1 MDNVDEVL
9 EAFHI
14 GFIVAAFVLKTGR
27 VPAAIKLFKECLI
40 LLKSKALEG
49 ERELLAS
56 IHECIFLQMF
66 NGYVLMKDRTNA
78 MECGRDLLGLTRRN
92 RKKDVDQKVTYELAE
107 MHLFLGRYE
116 EAKEFY
122 LKALSIMIETGDKKG
137 LLACYK
143 NLGFV
148 LWSLGEFVEAKECHQ
163 KALAI
168 AKESGDKYGECA
180 CYGSLGN
187 VYKSQG
193 EYVVAKDYY
202 ENALKVLKTFDDM
215 GMEAL
220 IYGNLGNVL
229 QSLGDYANAIETH
242 EKALKIAK
250 NIGDKEKE
258 AWCYR
263 NLGGLFRST
272 GKQGQA
278 VEFNEK
284 AVAIA
289 KEVSDRNGVAL
300 AYLNLGIL
308 SQSPGEYLKAEAY
321 LQKALLII
329 KEMGTKNKESEAS
342 CYVNLGNVCHS
353 LGKYAEAKE
362 HSEKALHIAKV
373 IGDRKME
380 SLSYGNLGT
389 VFESLGEYFK
399 SIKNLEE
406 ALSISEELGDR
417 EEEARHCG
425 NLGVTFQSLGEND
438 KAKEYQGRALKIR
451 KKIGDRKGEASSYLN
466 LGEVSRSIGKYGEA
480 KEHIKKALM
489 ITKAIGN
496 RENEA
501 MCYGNLGTVLVRLGE
516 FAGAYKYYKKALEIR
531 SEIGHR
537 QGEAA
542 DYANLGIV
550 FKFQGRYTEAM
561 KYIEMAL
568 EIFKEFGDRKG
579 EAIGFGNLGSVFLSL
594 GEYAKAQEYYCKAL
608 TIATDISHRKAE
620 AASCGHLGNVCR
632 LLREYTKAKDYHEKA
647 LEISKETGDKGA
659 EAWCYKQMGTLFQ
672 CLGEYAMAQEN
683 YEKSLAMSKQ
693 MGNRIGEASSYGKLG
708 IVSLLQ
714 GEYAKA
720 KQYHEKALLM
730 SSEAED
736 IENEMDS
743 LSNLAMIMLLEGNVD
758 EAKSL
763 LLARIHKF
771 ERILSFMID
780 ADDQIKISLFDEHAH
795 AYQFLSFLFSF
806 TQNPDQALYTVELG
820 RARALADLMSAQY
833 SLPKQISHNPQT
845 WMGIESIMENERKC
859 ICLYISYAFHLIL
872 LWIIKSD
879 EPIRLR
885 AIDVNTCF
893 IDKVFVRYVDEMFG
907 TEIVRQFHTLSP
919 EQCEDRSWFS
929 SNTKEDSLAAARLAE
944 EDEVKNQQPIPT
956 LSECYNMIIAPVAE
970 FLDEAEII
978 IVPDRYFFK
987 VPFAALQDENGKYL
1001 SESFKI
1007 RIVPS
1012 LTALKLIHDSP
1023 SDYHS
1028 QTGVL
1033 TVGDPDVGVVL
1044 YRGDVYKPPRL
1055 PFAEM
1060 EAEMITQLLGA
1071 KTLVGKQATKQAVLQ
1086 SISSFSLVHFA
1097 AHGNVERG
1105 EIALAPSPASKT
1117 PPEEKDYLLTIR
1129 DISEVRLRAK
1139 LVVLSCCHSARG
1151 HIKAEGAV
1159 GIARAFLG
1167 SGARSVL
1174 VALWAIEDKAT
1185 KHFMSRFYEHLVL
1198 GESASESLHEAM
1210 QWMRANGFPEVGQ
1223 WAPFMLIGDNVSF
1236 DFGN

>member
-78 MECGRDLLGLTRRN
+78 MECGRDLLVLTRRN
-92 RKKDVDQKVTYELAE
+92 GKKDVDQKVTYELAE

-143 NLGFV
+143 NLGSV

-215 GMEAL
+215 GMEAS

-250 NIGDKEKE
+250 NIGNKEKE

-329 KEMGTKNKESEAS
+329 KEMGTRNKESEAS

-451 KKIGDRKGEASSYLN
+451 KEIGDRKGEASSYLN

-594 GEYAKAQEYYCKAL
+594 GEYAKAQEYYRKAL

-632 LLREYTKAKDYHEKA
+632 LRREYTKAKDYHEKA

-714 GEYAKA
+714 GEYANA
-720 KQYHEKALLM
+720 KEYHEKALLM

-743 LSNLAMIMLLEGNVD
+743 LSNLAMIMLLEDNVD

-771 ERILSFMID
+771 ERILSFMTD

-1033 TVGDPDVGVVL
+1033 IVGDPDVGVVL

-1105 EIALAPSPASKT
+1105 EIALAPSPSSKT

-1210 QWMRANGFPEVGQ
+1210 QWMRANGFPDVGQ

>member
-78 MECGRDLLGLTRRN
+78 MECGRDLLVLTRRN
-92 RKKDVDQKVTYELAE
+92 GKKDVDQKVTYDLAE

-143 NLGFV
+143 NLGSV

-215 GMEAL
+215 GMEAS

-362 HSEKALHIAKV
+362 HSEKALHTAKV

-425 NLGVTFQSLGEND
+425 NLGVAFQSLGEND

-451 KKIGDRKGEASSYLN
+451 KEIGDRKGEASSYLN

-550 FKFQGRYTEAM
+550 FQFQGRYTEAM

-594 GEYAKAQEYYCKAL
+594 GEYAKAREYYSKAL
-608 TIATDISHRKAE
+608 TIATDISLRKAE

-683 YEKSLAMSKQ
+683 HEKSLAMSKQ

-720 KQYHEKALLM
+720 KGYHEKALLM

-743 LSNLAMIMLLEGNVD
+743 LCNLAMIMLLEGNVD

-771 ERILSFMID
+771 ERILSFMTD

-885 AIDVNTCF
+885 AIDVKTCF

-919 EQCEDRSWFS
+919 EQCEDRSCFS

-1033 TVGDPDVGVVL
+1033 IVGDPDVGVVL

-1060 EAEMITQLLGA
+1060 EAQMITQLLGA

-1117 PPEEKDYLLTIR
+1117 PPEEKDYLLTIH

-1210 QWMRANGFPEVGQ
+1210 QWMRANGFPDVGQ

>member
-1 MDNVDEVL
+1 
-9 EAFHI
+9 
-14 GFIVAAFVLKTGR
+14 
-27 VPAAIKLFKECLI
+27 
-40 LLKSKALEG
+40 
-49 ERELLAS
+49 
-56 IHECIFLQMF
+56 
-66 NGYVLMKDRTNA
+66 
-78 MECGRDLLGLTRRN
+78 
-92 RKKDVDQKVTYELAE
+92 
-107 MHLFLGRYE
+107 
-116 EAKEFY
+116 
-122 LKALSIMIETGDKKG
+122 
-137 LLACYK
+137 
-143 NLGFV
+143 
-148 LWSLGEFVEAKECHQ
+148 
-163 KALAI
+163 
-168 AKESGDKYGECA
+168 
-180 CYGSLGN
+180 
-187 VYKSQG
+187 
-193 EYVVAKDYY
+193 
-202 ENALKVLKTFDDM
+202 M

-425 NLGVTFQSLGEND
+425 NLGVTFQSLGENV

-451 KKIGDRKGEASSYLN
+451 KEIGDRKGEASSYLN

-516 FAGAYKYYKKALEIR
+516 FAEAYKYYKKALEIR

-550 FKFQGRYTEAM
+550 FQFQGRYTEAM

-594 GEYAKAQEYYCKAL
+594 GEYAKAREYYCKAL

-693 MGNRIGEASSYGKLG
+693 MGNRIEEASSYGKLG

-720 KQYHEKALLM
+720 KEYHEKALLM

-771 ERILSFMID
+771 ERILSFMTD

-833 SLPKQISHNPQT
+833 SLPKQISQNPQT

-919 EQCEDRSWFS
+919 EQCEGRSWFS

-987 VPFAALQDENGKYL
+987 VSFAALQDENGKYL

-1033 TVGDPDVGVVL
+1033 IVGDSDVGVVL

-1117 PPEEKDYLLTIR
+1117 PPEEKDYLLTIH

-1139 LVVLSCCHSARG
+1139 LVVLSCCHSACG

-1210 QWMRANGFPEVGQ
+1210 QWMRANGFPDVGQ

>member
-56 IHECIFLQMF
+56 IHECIFLQTF

-78 MECGRDLLGLTRRN
+78 MECGRDLLVLTRRN
-92 RKKDVDQKVTYELAE
+92 GKKDVDQKVTYELAE

-143 NLGFV
+143 NLGSV

-451 KKIGDRKGEASSYLN
+451 KEIGDRKGEASSYLN

-516 FAGAYKYYKKALEIR
+516 FAGAYKYYKEALEIR

-537 QGEAA
+537 QGEAV

-550 FKFQGRYTEAM
+550 FKFQGRYTEAI

-594 GEYAKAQEYYCKAL
+594 GEYAKAREYYCKAL

-693 MGNRIGEASSYGKLG
+693 MGNRIGEASNYGKLG

-720 KQYHEKALLM
+720 KEYHEKALLM

-771 ERILSFMID
+771 ERILSFMTD
-780 ADDQIKISLFDEHAH
+780 ADDQIKISLFDEHGH

-820 RARALADLMSAQY
+820 RARALADLMSVQY

-1033 TVGDPDVGVVL
+1033 IVGDPDVGVVL

-1117 PPEEKDYLLTIR
+1117 PPEEKDYLLTIH

-1210 QWMRANGFPEVGQ
+1210 QWMRANGFPDVGQ

>member
-56 IHECIFLQMF
+56 IHECIYLQMF
-66 NGYVLMKDRTNA
+66 NGYVLMKDCRNA
-78 MECGRDLLGLTRRN
+78 MECGRDLLVLARRN
-92 RKKDVDQKVTYELAE
+92 GKKDMDQKVTYELAE
-107 MHLFLGRYE
+107 MHLFLGKYQ

-122 LKALSIMIETGDKKG
+122 LKALSIMIETDDQKG
-137 LLACYK
+137 LLSCYH
-143 NLGFV
+143 NLGSV
-148 LWSLGEFVEAKECHQ
+148 LLSLGEFVEAKECHQ

-187 VYKSQG
+187 VYKSQS
-193 EYVVAKDYY
+193 EHVVAKDYY

-215 GMEAL
+215 EMDAL

-229 QSLGDYANAIETH
+229 QSLGDYAKAIENH

-250 NIGDKEKE
+250 KIGDKEKE
-258 AWCYR
+258 AWCHR
-263 NLGGLFRST
+263 NLGSLFRST
-272 GKQGQA
+272 GKHGQA
-278 VEFNEK
+278 VEYNEK

-289 KEVSDRNGVAL
+289 KESSDRNGVAL

-308 SQSPGEYLKAEAY
+308 SQSPGKYLKAEEY
-321 LQKALLII
+321 LQKALVII
-329 KEMGTKNKESEAS
+329 KEMGSRNKESEAL
-342 CYVNLGNVCHS
+342 CYVNLGTVCHF
-353 LGKYAEAKE
+353 LGTYAKSKE
-362 HSEKALHIAKV
+362 HSEKALNIAKV
-373 IGDRKME
+373 VGDKKME

-399 SIKNLEE
+399 SKKYLKK
-406 ALSISEELGDR
+406 ALSISQDLGDR
-417 EEEARHCG
+417 QEEGRHCG
-425 NLGVTFQSLGEND
+425 NLAVTFQSLGEND
-438 KAKEYQGRALKIR
+438 KAKEYLGRALKIR
-451 KKIGDRKGEASSYLN
+451 KEVGDRKGEASSYLN
-466 LGEVSRSIGKYGEA
+466 LGEVSRSVGKYGEA
-480 KEHIKKALM
+480 KEHFKKALM
-489 ITKAIGN
+489 ITKEIGD

-501 MCYGNLGTVLVRLGE
+501 FCYGNLGTVLVHLGE
-516 FAGAYKYYKKALEIR
+516 FAKAYKYHKKALEIR

-537 QGEAA
+537 QGEAS

-550 FKFQGRYTEAM
+550 FQFQGRYTEAK
-561 KYIEMAL
+561 KYIEKAL
-568 EIFKEFGDRKG
+568 EICMEIGDRKG
-579 EAIGFGNLGSVFLSL
+579 EAIGFGNVGRFFLSL
-594 GEYAKAQEYYCKAL
+594 GEYTKAQEYYSKAL
-608 TIATDISHRKAE
+608 TIATDINHREVE
-620 AASCGHLGNVCR
+620 AASCGHLGAVYRR
-632 LLREYTKAKDYHEKA
+632 LGEYTKAKEYHEKA
-647 LEISKETGDKGA
+647 LKISKETGDKRA
-659 EAWCYKQMGTLFQ
+659 EAWCYKQMGRVFE
-672 CLGEYAMAQEN
+672 CLGEYAIAQEN
-683 YEKSLAMSKQ
+683 HETSLAMSKQ
-693 MGNRIGEASSYGKLG
+693 IGDRIGEASSYGNLG
-708 IVSLLQ
+708 IVFQFQ

-720 KQYHEKALLM
+720 KEYHEKALLM

-736 IENEMDS
+736 IENEIDACG
-743 LSNLAMIMLLEGNVD
+743 NLAMIMLLEGNVN
-758 EAKSL
+758 EATSF
-763 LLARIHKF
+763 LLAGIHKF
-771 ERILSFMID
+771 ERILNFMTD
-780 ADDQIKISLFDEHAH
+780 ADDQLKISLFDKHVH
-795 AYQFLSFLFSF
+795 AYQYLSLLFSC
-806 TQNPDQALYTVELG
+806 TQNPDRALYTVELG
-820 RARALADLMSAQY
+820 RARALADLMSVQY
-833 SLPKQISHNPQT
+833 SLPKQISHDPQT

-872 LWIIKSD
+872 LWIMKSD

-885 AIDVNTCF
+885 TIDVNTCF
-893 IDKVFVRYVDEMFG
+893 VDKVFVRYVDEIFG
-907 TEIVRQFHTLSP
+907 TEIVRQFHNLSP
-919 EQCEDRSWFS
+919 EKCEDRSWFS

-944 EDEVKNQQPIPT
+944 EDEDKNQQPIPT

-978 IVPDRYFFK
+978 IVPDRYVFK

-1001 SESFKI
+1001 SESFRI
-1007 RIVPS
+1007 RIIPS
-1012 LTALKLIHDSP
+1012 LTTLKLIHDSP
-1023 SDYHS
+1023 ADYHS

-1033 TVGDPDVGVVL
+1033 IVGDPDVGEVL
-1044 YRGDVYKPPRL
+1044 YNGDVYKPPRL

-1060 EAEMITQLLGA
+1060 EAEMIAQLLGA
-1071 KTLVGKQATKQAVLQ
+1071 KSLVGKQATKQAVLQ

-1097 AHGNVERG
+1097 AHGNAERG

-1129 DISEVRLRAK
+1129 DISKVRIQAK

-1151 HIKAEGAV
+1151 QIKAEGAV

-1198 GESASESLHEAM
+1198 GVSASESLQEAM
-1210 QWMRANGFPEVGQ
+1210 KWMRANGFPDMGQ

-1236 DFGN
+1236 DFRN

>member
-1 MDNVDEVL
+1 M
-9 EAFHI
+9 
-14 GFIVAAFVLKTGR
+14 
-27 VPAAIKLFKECLI
+27 
-40 LLKSKALEG
+40 
-49 ERELLAS
+49 
-56 IHECIFLQMF
+56 
-66 NGYVLMKDRTNA
+66 
-78 MECGRDLLGLTRRN
+78 
-92 RKKDVDQKVTYELAE
+92 
-107 MHLFLGRYE
+107 
-116 EAKEFY
+116 
-122 LKALSIMIETGDKKG
+122 
-137 LLACYK
+137 
-143 NLGFV
+143 
-148 LWSLGEFVEAKECHQ
+148 
-163 KALAI
+163 
-168 AKESGDKYGECA
+168 
-180 CYGSLGN
+180 
-187 VYKSQG
+187 
-193 EYVVAKDYY
+193 
-202 ENALKVLKTFDDM
+202 
-215 GMEAL
+215 
-220 IYGNLGNVL
+220 
-229 QSLGDYANAIETH
+229 
-242 EKALKIAK
+242 
-250 NIGDKEKE
+250 
-258 AWCYR
+258 
-263 NLGGLFRST
+263 
-272 GKQGQA
+272 
-278 VEFNEK
+278 
-284 AVAIA
+284 
-289 KEVSDRNGVAL
+289 
-300 AYLNLGIL
+300 
-308 SQSPGEYLKAEAY
+308 
-321 LQKALLII
+321 
-329 KEMGTKNKESEAS
+329 
-342 CYVNLGNVCHS
+342 
-353 LGKYAEAKE
+353 
-362 HSEKALHIAKV
+362 
-373 IGDRKME
+373 
-380 SLSYGNLGT
+380 
-389 VFESLGEYFK
+389 
-399 SIKNLEE
+399 
-406 ALSISEELGDR
+406 
-417 EEEARHCG
+417 
-425 NLGVTFQSLGEND
+425 
-438 KAKEYQGRALKIR
+438 KIR
-451 KKIGDRKGEASSYLN
+451 KEVVDRKGEASSYLN
-466 LGEVSRSIGKYGEA
+466 LGEVSRSVGKYGEA

-489 ITKAIGN
+489 ITKGIGN

-501 MCYGNLGTVLVRLGE
+501 ICYGSLGTVLVRLGE
-516 FAGAYKYYKKALEIR
+516 FAEAYKYYKKALEIR

-542 DYANLGIV
+542 DYANLGIA
-550 FKFQGRYTEAM
+550 FQFQGRYTEAM

-608 TIATDISHRKAE
+608 TIATDIGHREAE

-693 MGNRIGEASSYGKLG
+693 MGNRIGVASSFGKLG

-720 KQYHEKALLM
+720 KEYHEKALLM

-743 LSNLAMIMLLEGNVD
+743 LSNLAMIMLLEGNVN

-763 LLARIHKF
+763 LLGKIHKF
-771 ERILSFMID
+771 ERILSFMTD

-795 AYQFLSFLFSF
+795 AYQFLSLLFSF

-820 RARALADLMSAQY
+820 RARALADLMSVQY

-845 WMGIESIMENERKC
+845 WIGIESIMENERKC

-872 LWIIKSD
+872 LWIIKPD

-885 AIDVNTCF
+885 TIDVNTRF
-893 IDKVFVRYVDEMFG
+893 VDKVFVRYVDEIFG
-907 TEIVRQFHTLSP
+907 TEIVRQFHTLST

-929 SNTKEDSLAAARLAE
+929 SKTKEDSLAAARLAE
-944 EDEVKNQQPIPT
+944 DENKDQQPIPT

-1033 TVGDPDVGVVL
+1033 IVGDPDVGEVL

-1071 KTLVGKQATKQAVLQ
+1071 KSLVGKQATKQAVLQ

-1097 AHGNVERG
+1097 AHGNAERG
-1105 EIALAPSPASKT
+1105 EIALAPSLASKT

-1129 DISEVRLRAK
+1129 DISKIQLRAK

-1210 QWMRANGFPEVGQ
+1210 KWMRANGFPDVGQ

>member
-14 GFIVAAFVLKTGR
+14 GFVVAAFVLKTGR

-78 MECGRDLLGLTRRN
+78 MECGRDLLVLARRN
-92 RKKDVDQKVTYELAE
+92 GKKDVDQKVTYELAE
-107 MHLFLGRYE
+107 MHLFLGKYQ

-122 LKALSIMIETGDKKG
+122 LKALSIMIETCDKKG

-143 NLGFV
+143 NLGSV

-180 CYGSLGN
+180 CYGGLGN

-202 ENALKVLKTFDDM
+202 ENALKVLKKFDDM
-215 GMEAL
+215 EMEAS

-229 QSLGDYANAIETH
+229 QSLGDYAKAIETH

-263 NLGGLFRST
+263 NLGSLFSST
-272 GKQGQA
+272 GKHGQA

-308 SQSPGEYLKAEAY
+308 SQSPGEYLKAEEY
-321 LQKALLII
+321 LQKALVII
-329 KEMGTKNKESEAS
+329 KEMGTRNKESEAS
-342 CYVNLGNVCHS
+342 CYVNLGTVCHS

-362 HSEKALHIAKV
+362 HSEKALHIAMV
-373 IGDRKME
+373 IGDRKIE

-399 SIKNLEE
+399 SKKSLEK

-417 EEEARHCG
+417 QEEARHCG

-438 KAKEYQGRALKIR
+438 KAKEYHGRALKIR
-451 KKIGDRKGEASSYLN
+451 IEIGDRKGEASSYLN
-466 LGEVSRSIGKYGEA
+466 LGEVSRSVGKYGEA
-480 KEHIKKALM
+480 KEHIKNALM
-489 ITKAIGN
+489 ITKEIGN

-516 FAGAYKYYKKALEIR
+516 FAEAYKYHKKALEIR

-542 DYANLGIV
+542 DYANLGIA
-550 FKFQGRYTEAM
+550 FEFQGRYTEAM

-568 EIFKEFGDRKG
+568 EIFKEIGDRKG

-594 GEYAKAQEYYCKAL
+594 GEYAKAQEYYSKAL
-608 TIATDISHRKAE
+608 TIATDISHREAE

-632 LLREYTKAKDYHEKA
+632 LLGEYTKAKDYHEKA
-647 LEISKETGDKGA
+647 LKISKETGDKGA
-659 EAWCYKQMGTLFQ
+659 EAWCYKQMGTLFE

-720 KQYHEKALLM
+720 KEYHEKALLM

-743 LSNLAMIMLLEGNVD
+743 LSNLAMIMLLEGNVN

-763 LLARIHKF
+763 LLAKIHRF
-771 ERILSFMID
+771 GRILSFMTD
-780 ADDQIKISLFDEHAH
+780 ADDQLKISLFDEHVH
-795 AYQFLSFLFSF
+795 AYQFLSLLFSF
-806 TQNPDQALYTVELG
+806 TQNPDQALYAVELG
-820 RARALADLMSAQY
+820 RARALADLMSVQY
-833 SLPKQISHNPQT
+833 SLPTQISHNPQT

-885 AIDVNTCF
+885 TIDVNTCF
-893 IDKVFVRYVDEMFG
+893 VDKVFVRYVDEIFG

-929 SNTKEDSLAAARLAE
+929 SNTKEDSLAAARLV
-944 EDEVKNQQPIPT
+944 EDENKDQQPIPT

-987 VPFAALQDENGKYL
+987 VPFTALQDDSGKYL

-1012 LTALKLIHDSP
+1012 LTTLKLIHDCP

-1033 TVGDPDVGVVL
+1033 IVGDPDVGEVL
-1044 YRGDVYKPPRL
+1044 YRGDLFKPPRL

-1060 EAEMITQLLGA
+1060 EAEMITQLLRA
-1071 KTLVGKQATKQAVLQ
+1071 KSLVGRQATKQAVLQ

-1097 AHGNVERG
+1097 AHGNAERG

-1129 DISEVRLRAK
+1129 DISKIRLRAK
-1139 LVVLSCCHSARG
+1139 LVVLSCCHSACG

-1210 QWMRANGFPEVGQ
+1210 KWMRANAFPDVGQ

>member
-40 LLKSKALEG
+40 LLKSKALER

-78 MECGRDLLGLTRRN
+78 MECGRDLLVLARRN
-92 RKKDVDQKVTYELAE
+92 GKKDVDQKVTYELAE
-107 MHLFLGRYE
+107 MHLFLGRYQ

-122 LKALSIMIETGDKKG
+122 LKALSVMIETGDKKG

-143 NLGFV
+143 NLGSV
-148 LWSLGEFVEAKECHQ
+148 LWSLGEFVEAKECQQ

-215 GMEAL
+215 EMEAS

-229 QSLGDYANAIETH
+229 QSLGDYAKAIETH

-263 NLGGLFRST
+263 NLGSLFRSA
-272 GKQGQA
+272 GKHGQA

-300 AYLNLGIL
+300 AYLNLGTL
-308 SQSPGEYLKAEAY
+308 SQSSGEYLKAEEY

-329 KEMGTKNKESEAS
+329 KEMGTRNKESEAS
-342 CYVNLGNVCHS
+342 CYVNLGTVCHS

-380 SLSYGNLGT
+380 SSSYGNLGT

-399 SIKNLEE
+399 SKKNLEK
-406 ALSISEELGDR
+406 ALSISEQLGDR
-417 EEEARHCG
+417 QEEARHCG

-451 KKIGDRKGEASSYLN
+451 KDIGDRKGEASSYLN
-466 LGEVSRSIGKYGEA
+466 LGEVSRSVGKYGEA

-489 ITKAIGN
+489 ITKEIGN

-501 MCYGNLGTVLVRLGE
+501 ICYGSLGTVLVRLGE
-516 FAGAYKYYKKALEIR
+516 FSEAYKYYKKALEIR

-537 QGEAA
+537 QGEAT
-542 DYANLGIV
+542 DYANLGIA
-550 FKFQGRYTEAM
+550 FQFHGRYTEAM

-568 EIFKEFGDRKG
+568 EIFKEIGDRKG
-579 EAIGFGNLGSVFLSL
+579 EAIGFRSLGSVFLSL
-594 GEYAKAQEYYCKAL
+594 GEYAKAQEHYSKAL
-608 TIATDISHRKAE
+608 TIATNISHREVE
-620 AASCGHLGNVCR
+620 AASCVDLGAVCR
-632 LLREYTKAKDYHEKA
+632 LLGEYTKAKEYHEKA
-647 LEISKETGDKGA
+647 VNISVETGDKVA
-659 EAWCYKQMGTLFQ
+659 EACCYKQMGTLFQ
-672 CLGEYAMAQEN
+672 CRGEYAIAQEN
-683 YEKSLAMSKQ
+683 YEKSLAISKQ
-693 MGNRIGEASSYGKLG
+693 MEDRIGEASSHGKLG
-708 IVSLLQ
+708 IVFLLQ
-714 GEYAKA
+714 GEYGKA
-720 KQYHEKALLM
+720 KEYHEKALLM

-736 IENEMDS
+736 IKNEMDS
-743 LSNLAMIMLLEGNVD
+743 LSNLAMTMLLEGNVD

-763 LLARIHKF
+763 LLAKIHKF
-771 ERILSFMID
+771 ERILSFMTD

-795 AYQFLSFLFSF
+795 AYQFLSVLFSF

-820 RARALADLMSAQY
+820 RARALADLMSVQY
-833 SLPKQISHNPQT
+833 SFPKQISHNPQT

-859 ICLYISYAFHLIL
+859 ICLYISYAFHFIL

-885 AIDVNTCF
+885 TIDVNTCF
-893 IDKVFVRYVDEMFG
+893 IDKVFVRYVDEMFD

-1033 TVGDPDVGVVL
+1033 IVGDPDVGVVL

-1060 EAEMITQLLGA
+1060 EAEMITQLLDA
-1071 KTLVGKQATKQAVLQ
+1071 KSLVGKQATKQAVLQ

-1097 AHGNVERG
+1097 AHGNAERG

-1117 PPEEKDYLLTIR
+1117 PPEEKDYLLTIH

-1210 QWMRANGFPEVGQ
+1210 KWMRANGFPDVGQ

>member
-78 MECGRDLLGLTRRN
+78 MECGRDLLVLTRRN
-92 RKKDVDQKVTYELAE
+92 GKKDVDQKVTYELAE

-143 NLGFV
+143 NLGSV

-229 QSLGDYANAIETH
+229 QSLGDYTNAIETH

-300 AYLNLGIL
+300 TYLNLGIL

-329 KEMGTKNKESEAS
+329 KEMGTRNKESEAS

-373 IGDRKME
+373 NGDRKME

-451 KKIGDRKGEASSYLN
+451 KEIGDRKGEASSYLN

-516 FAGAYKYYKKALEIR
+516 FAEAYKYYKKALEIR

-550 FKFQGRYTEAM
+550 FQFQGRYTEAM

-594 GEYAKAQEYYCKAL
+594 GEYAKAREYYCKAL

-693 MGNRIGEASSYGKLG
+693 MGNRIEEASSYGKLG

-714 GEYAKA
+714 AEYAKA
-720 KQYHEKALLM
+720 KEYHEKALLM

-771 ERILSFMID
+771 ERILSFMTD

-833 SLPKQISHNPQT
+833 SLPKQISQNPQT

-1033 TVGDPDVGVVL
+1033 IVGDPDVGVVL

-1117 PPEEKDYLLTIR
+1117 PPEEKDYLLTIH

-1210 QWMRANGFPEVGQ
+1210 QWMRANGFPDVGQ

>member
-78 MECGRDLLGLTRRN
+78 MECGRDLLVLTRRN
-92 RKKDVDQKVTYELAE
+92 GKKDVDQKVTYELAE

-143 NLGFV
+143 NLGSV

-215 GMEAL
+215 GMEAS

-250 NIGDKEKE
+250 NIGNKEKE

-284 AVAIA
+284 VVAIA

-329 KEMGTKNKESEAS
+329 KEIGTRNKESEAS

-406 ALSISEELGDR
+406 ALSISKELGDR

-425 NLGVTFQSLGEND
+425 NLGVTFQSLSEND

-451 KKIGDRKGEASSYLN
+451 KEIGDRKGEASSYLN

-501 MCYGNLGTVLVRLGE
+501 MCYRNLGTVLVRLGE

-579 EAIGFGNLGSVFLSL
+579 EAIGFGDLGSVFLSL
-594 GEYAKAQEYYCKAL
+594 GEYAKAQEYYRKAL

-714 GEYAKA
+714 GEYANA
-720 KQYHEKALLM
+720 KEYHEKALLM

-763 LLARIHKF
+763 LLARIHKI
-771 ERILSFMID
+771 ERILSFMTD

-885 AIDVNTCF
+885 AIDVNTSF

-907 TEIVRQFHTLSP
+907 TEIVRQCHTLSP

-1033 TVGDPDVGVVL
+1033 IVGDPDVGVVL

-1060 EAEMITQLLGA
+1060 EAEMITQLLGG

-1210 QWMRANGFPEVGQ
+1210 QWMRANGFPDVGQ

>member
-14 GFIVAAFVLKTGR
+14 GFIVAAFALKTGR

-78 MECGRDLLGLTRRN
+78 MECGRDLLVLTRRN
-92 RKKDVDQKVTYELAE
+92 GKKDVDQKVTYELAE

-143 NLGFV
+143 NLGSV

-215 GMEAL
+215 GMEAS

-250 NIGDKEKE
+250 NIGNKEKE

-284 AVAIA
+284 VVAIA

-329 KEMGTKNKESEAS
+329 KEIGTRNKESEAS

-406 ALSISEELGDR
+406 ALSISKELGDR

-451 KKIGDRKGEASSYLN
+451 KEIGDRKGEASSYLN

-501 MCYGNLGTVLVRLGE
+501 MCYGNLGTVLVHLGE
-516 FAGAYKYYKKALEIR
+516 FAEAYKYYKKALEIR

-579 EAIGFGNLGSVFLSL
+579 EAIGFGDLGSVFLSL

-714 GEYAKA
+714 GEYANA
-720 KQYHEKALLM
+720 KEYHEKALLM

-763 LLARIHKF
+763 LLPRIHKF
-771 ERILSFMID
+771 ERILSFMTD

-907 TEIVRQFHTLSP
+907 TEIVRQCHTLSP

-1033 TVGDPDVGVVL
+1033 IVGDPDVGVVL

-1117 PPEEKDYLLTIR
+1117 PPEEKDYLLTIH

-1210 QWMRANGFPEVGQ
+1210 QWMRANGFPDVGQ